1 MAESVGQ
8 ANFGLNCRNANKSQV
23 KLAPF
28 PPHARKLHFSL
39 RYESAECRS
48 KGYSIIVL
56 FVLINI
62 IDSSSSSLIHHL
74 HHMCDY
80 STELQEWAQQ
90 ILHRKQVLTR
100 QPRQTDAQSEVLL
113 RCNWQG
119 METGLYTFQAS
130 LLFLQAAIER
140 KMGPL
145 LLLGWD

>member
-1 MAESVGQ
+1 
-8 ANFGLNCRNANKSQV
+8 
-23 KLAPF
+23 
-28 PPHARKLHFSL
+28 
-39 RYESAECRS
+39 
-48 KGYSIIVL
+48 
-56 FVLINI
+56 
-62 IDSSSSSLIHHL
+62 
-74 HHMCDY
+74 MCDY